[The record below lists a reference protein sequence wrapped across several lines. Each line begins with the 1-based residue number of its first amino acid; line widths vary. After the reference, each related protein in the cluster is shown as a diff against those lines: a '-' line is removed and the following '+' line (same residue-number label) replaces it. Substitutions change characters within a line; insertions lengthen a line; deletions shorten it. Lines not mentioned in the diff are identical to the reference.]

1 MDMTGKLYPTDCG
14 TIQYWVSDSGPD
26 DSPELVFLP
35 GLTADHRLFE
45 KQLAYFM
52 GKYRMFVWDAPGHAA
67 SWPFEMTF
75 SMEDKARWLMEIL
88 EREGFREPVI
98 VGQSMGGYLG
108 QMACQLFPDRIRGFI
123 SIDSA
128 PLKREYYTAAEIWL
142 LMRMEPVYRR
152 YPWKLLLRQGCN
164 GVATS
169 EYGRS
174 LMRSMMMTYDGDQA
188 RYAGLAG
195 HGFRI
200 LAEAV
205 EAKYPYDIRCP
216 ALLICGTE
224 DRAGSCIRYSRAWH
238 RKSGI
243 PIEWIKGA
251 GHNANT
257 DKPEEI
263 NRLIEEFTGGIR
275 TEGKDRQRNGQ
286 EE

>member
-1 MDMTGKLYPTDCG
+1 MTGKLYPTDCG

-75 SMEDKARWLMEIL
+75 SMEDKARWLMGIL
-88 EREGFREPVI
+88 EREGFRDPVI

-174 LMRSMMMTYDGDQA
+174 LMRSMMMTYDGDQG

-275 TEGKDRQRNGQ
+275 TEGKDRQ
-286 EE
+286 